1 LISSPF
7 HAALTYAFVFAI
19 AACAVAA
26 VASLL
31 RGGKYHWE
39 EPVQSHTTGPE
50 PVPIEEAA

>member
-7 HAALTYAFVFAI
+7 HTALTYAFVFAI
-19 AACAVAA
+19 AACLVAA

-39 EPVQSHTTGPE
+39 EPVHAHTIPD
-50 PVPIEEAA
+50 PVPLEEAA